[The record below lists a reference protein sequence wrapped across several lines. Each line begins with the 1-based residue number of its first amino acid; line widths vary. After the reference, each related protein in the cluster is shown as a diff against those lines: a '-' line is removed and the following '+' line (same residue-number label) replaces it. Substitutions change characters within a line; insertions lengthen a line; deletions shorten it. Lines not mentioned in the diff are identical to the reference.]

1 MWHKI
6 LVFEFQSRKHLL
18 FSIARGDLCC
28 LSFTTKNLC
37 MADSMSYPQ
46 KYNKQNLTHRET
58 TLAPAVAIKL
68 SSLLIDMRRKKKIDY
83 FFVA

>member
-1 MWHKI
+1 
-6 LVFEFQSRKHLL
+6 
-18 FSIARGDLCC
+18 
-28 LSFTTKNLC
+28 
-37 MADSMSYPQ
+37 MSLPQ

-68 SSLLIDMRRKKKIDY
+68 SSLLIDMRRKKKLDY